1 MVLYGSYLFVVMKL
15 QDNEQIVKVFHHH
28 PTARIFRGLG
38 IVLAGLPFFFCAWF
52 FRGVLDST
60 QMFWVYMS
68 VFLIN
73 FSILMYDSI
82 LYYLDRLIITNR
94 RVLYIDWNG
103 AFSNTEHEAELIDI
117 QDIETREKGIFAFF
131 SFLDFGDFTLETAST
146 HTTIHFPSA
155 PDPEGIKHFIYHL
168 TLKPNRI
175 RGDGLTPTDDKT
187 RETSEHAA
195 TVARRQ

>member
-1 MVLYGSYLFVVMKL
+1 M
-15 QDNEQIVKVFHHH
+15 
-28 PTARIFRGLG
+28 
-38 IVLAGLPFFFCAWF
+38 LAGLPFFFCAWF
-52 FRGVLDST
+52 FRGVVSPA
-60 QMFWVYMS
+60 QMTSVYAV
-68 VFLIN
+68 VFLLN
-73 FSILMYDSI
+73 FSVLMYDSI

-94 RVLYIDWNG
+94 RVIYIDWNG

-117 QDIETREKGIFAFF
+117 QDIETKEKGIFAFF

-168 TLKPNRI
+168 NLKPNRI
-175 RGDGLTPTDDKT
+175 RSDGLNTVDDKT

-195 TVARRQ
+195 AVARRQ